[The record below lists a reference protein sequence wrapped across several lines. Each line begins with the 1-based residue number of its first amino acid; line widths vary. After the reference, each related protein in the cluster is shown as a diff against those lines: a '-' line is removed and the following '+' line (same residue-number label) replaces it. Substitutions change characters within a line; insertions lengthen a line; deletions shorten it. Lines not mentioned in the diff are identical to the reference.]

1 MIRDGLGT
9 IRSVDSTD
17 VAVESQDDADR
28 ACRPKAAARC
38 WNAAGHIDLIFASHE
53 VVRPPHVFVGLSR
66 FSTLRQGDEVLPG

>member
-38 WNAAGHIDLIFASHE
+38 WNAAGYIDLIFASHE
-53 VVRPPHVFVGLSR
+53 VVSLAPCVCRLSR
-66 FSTLRQGDEVLPG
+66 FSALRQGEDVLPG